1 MSSCWWQITIQCCRT
16 CYVMN
21 DTKNAVCNL
30 STFPVVI
37 IYCWKAYWFL
47 RLFPTVLIFQP
58 FMPKYT
64 SESNSEGGR
73 GKWYMYSILLTSAP
87 LIVSEASCKRMC
99 EWTGKPRG
107 ALASPLA
114 WLPATPPNGELTH
127 RLQVFMNPYRLYCV
141 FWKCFNKWWL
151 GL

>member
-1 MSSCWWQITIQCCRT
+1 MSSCWWQITIHCCRT

-47 RLFPTVLIFQP
+47 RLFPTVFSAVYAQVNLWKQQWGREREVIHVFYP
-58 FMPKYT
+58 ASKR
-64 SESNSEGGR
+64 SINSEGSELRENVRVSGEAAR
-73 GKWYMYSILLTSAP
+73 TTRVSSRVTSRD
-87 LIVSEASCKRMC
+87 S
-99 EWTGKPRG
+99 
-107 ALASPLA
+107 
-114 WLPATPPNGELTH
+114 PNGELTH